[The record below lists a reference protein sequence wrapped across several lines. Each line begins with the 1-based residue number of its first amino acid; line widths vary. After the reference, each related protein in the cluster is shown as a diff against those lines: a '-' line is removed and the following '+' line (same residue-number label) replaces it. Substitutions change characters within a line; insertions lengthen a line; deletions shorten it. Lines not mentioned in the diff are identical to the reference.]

1 MVPVL
6 GADIVMGTARKSIFV
21 NTKPKSH
28 VSLSTCNGPLTN
40 LSILLCIA

>member
-21 NTKPKSH
+21 NTRPKPH
-28 VSLSTCNGPLTN
+28 VSVLIHVMDNG
-40 LSILLCIA
+40 